1 MIRTR
6 TEGQM
11 TDMSGAPARA
21 LRRFVRFGGT
31 IAVIALATGWV
42 WSSQRSSVV
51 DAAIGSASQYAT
63 FQRGLQE
70 FLVTFEFEQQTPTTD
85 QITILF
91 TNAPVNLKVAPNPV
105 FGADIVQEFSFSGRN
120 FPSGRVTFSRR
131 VRDRGFLDCR
141 YIRVVNHGTNRWFP
155 TTISLSI
162 DGQRVLNNVSMYPRS
177 GNDPKGGIERWNP
190 DWNPVFWQGELQ
202 RFRPKGS

>member
-11 TDMSGAPARA
+11 TDMSGAPAPV

-42 WSSQRSSVV
+42 WSPQRSSVV

-162 DGQRVLNNVSMYPRS
+162 DGQRVLNNVSMYPRIGS
-177 GNDPKGGIERWNP
+177 DPKGGIERWNP

>member
-11 TDMSGAPARA
+11 IDVSGAPTP
-21 LRRFVRFGGT
+21 LTRRFVRFGGT

-42 WSSQRSSVV
+42 WLSQRSSVV
-51 DAAIGSASQYAT
+51 DAAVGSVSQYAT

-70 FLVTFEFEQQTPTTD
+70 FLVTFEFEQQAPTTD

-162 DGQRVLNNVSMYPRS
+162 DGQRVLNNVSMYPRI